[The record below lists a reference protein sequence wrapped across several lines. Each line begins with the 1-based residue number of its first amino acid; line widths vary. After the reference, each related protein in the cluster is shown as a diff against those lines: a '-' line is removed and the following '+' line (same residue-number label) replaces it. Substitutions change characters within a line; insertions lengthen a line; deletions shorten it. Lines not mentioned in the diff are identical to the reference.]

1 MLIMIIGKDGISMR
15 ILLAEDEK
23 SLNRIITRRLTWDGY
38 SVDSCFDGQEALDH
52 LAAAEYDAAV
62 LDVMMPHI
70 DGFEVLIQMRE
81 RGDDTPV
88 LFLTARDSLAD
99 KVEGLDL
106 GADDYLV
113 KPFEFDELMARLR
126 VLTRRR
132 STSASSTYVCGDL
145 MMDSVHHRVTRGGA
159 EITLTAKEYAL
170 LEYLIRNKGIV
181 LSREQIETNLWNW
194 DYIVG
199 SNVVDVYIR
208 MLRKKIDADN
218 ENKLIHTVRGFG
230 YVLKEEKE

>member
-1 MLIMIIGKDGISMR
+1 MR

-23 SLNRIITRRLTWDGY
+23 SLNRVITRRLGWEGY
-38 SVDSCFDGQEALDH
+38 SVDSCFDGQEALDY
-52 LAAAEYDAAV
+52 LVSVEYDAV
-62 LDVMMPHI
+62 ILDVMMPRV
-70 DGFEVLIQMRE
+70 DGFEVLTQMRE

-113 KPFEFDELMARLR
+113 KPFEFEELMARLR
-126 VLTRRR
+126 VLIRHKG
-132 STSASSTYVCGDL
+132 ASKSNTYTCADL
-145 MMDSVHHRVTRGGA
+145 TVDTARHRVTRG
-159 EITLTAKEYAL
+159 ETELTLTAKEYAL
-170 LEYLIRNKGIV
+170 LEYFIRNKGIV
-181 LSREQIETNLWNW
+181 LSREQIETNLWNG

-208 MLRKKIDADN
+208 MLRKKVDADFGD
-218 ENKLIHTVRGFG
+218 KLIQTVRGYG
-230 YVLKEEKE
+230 YVLKEPET

>member
-1 MLIMIIGKDGISMR
+1 MR

-23 SLNRIITRRLTWDGY
+23 SLNRVVARRLTWEGY
-38 SVDSCFDGQEALDH
+38 SVDACFDGREALDY
-52 LAAAEYDAAV
+52 LAAASYDAVV
-62 LDVMMPHI
+62 LDVMMPRV
-70 DGFEVLIQMRE
+70 DGFEVLTQMRE

-113 KPFEFDELMARLR
+113 KPFEFEELMARLR
-126 VLTRRR
+126 VLTRRK
-132 STSASSTYVCGDL
+132 SASGSNLYVCGDL
-145 MMDSVHHRVTRGGA
+145 TVDAARHKVTRAGT
-159 EITLTAKEYAL
+159 ELTLTAKEYAL
-170 LEYLIRNKGIV
+170 LEYLIRNKNIV
-181 LSREQIETNLWNW
+181 LSREQIEMNLWSG

-208 MLRKKIDADN
+208 MLRKKVDADH
-218 ENKLIHTVRGFG
+218 EEKLIQTVRGYG
-230 YVLKEEKE
+230 YVLKEAEA

>member
-1 MLIMIIGKDGISMR
+1 MR

-23 SLNRIITRRLTWDGY
+23 ALNRVITRRLGWEGY
-38 SVDSCFDGQEALDH
+38 SVDSCFDGQEALDY
-52 LAAAEYDAAV
+52 LDAVEYDAVV
-62 LDVMMPHI
+62 LDVMMPRV
-70 DGFEVLIQMRE
+70 DGFEVLTQMRD

-88 LFLTARDSLAD
+88 LFLTARDALAD

-113 KPFEFDELMARLR
+113 KPFEFEELMARLR
-126 VLTRRR
+126 VLTRRK
-132 STSASSTYVCGDL
+132 SSAKSNTYLCGDL
-145 MMDSVHHRVTRGGA
+145 TVDAARHRVTRGDA
-159 EITLTAKEYAL
+159 EIVLTAKEYAL

-181 LSREQIETNLWNW
+181 LSREQIETNLWSG

-208 MLRKKIDADN
+208 MLRKKVDADY
-218 ENKLIHTVRGFG
+218 EDKLIQTVRGYG
-230 YVLKEEKE
+230 YVLKEPET

>member
-1 MLIMIIGKDGISMR
+1 MR

-23 SLNRIITRRLTWDGY
+23 ALNRVITRRLGWEGY
-38 SVDSCFDGQEALDH
+38 SVDACFDGQEALDY
-52 LAAAEYDAAV
+52 LAAVRYDAAI
-62 LDVMMPHI
+62 LDVMMPRV
-70 DGFEVLIQMRE
+70 DGFEVLTQLRE

-113 KPFEFDELMARLR
+113 KPFEFEELMARLR
-126 VLTRRR
+126 ALTRRR
-132 STSASSTYVCGDL
+132 DALKSNTCVCGDL
-145 MMDSVHHRVTRGGA
+145 TVDIARHRVTRGDT
-159 EITLTAKEYAL
+159 ELTLTAKEFAL
-170 LEYLIRNKGIV
+170 LEYLIRNKGLV
-181 LSREQIETNLWNW
+181 LSREQIETNLWSG

-208 MLRKKIDADN
+208 MLRKKVDADF
-218 ENKLIHTVRGFG
+218 EPKLIHTVRGYG
-230 YVLKEEKE
+230 YVLREESE

>member
-1 MLIMIIGKDGISMR
+1 MR

-23 SLNRIITRRLTWDGY
+23 ALNRVITRRLGWEGY
-38 SVDSCFDGQEALDH
+38 SVDACFDGQEALDY
-52 LAAAEYDAAV
+52 LAAVRYDAAI
-62 LDVMMPHI
+62 LDVMMPRV
-70 DGFEVLIQMRE
+70 DGFEVLTQLRE

-113 KPFEFDELMARLR
+113 KPFEFEELMARLR
-126 VLTRRR
+126 ALTRRR
-132 STSASSTYVCGDL
+132 DALKSNTCVCGDL
-145 MMDSVHHRVTRGGA
+145 TVDIARHRVTRGDA
-159 EITLTAKEYAL
+159 ELTLTAKEFAL
-170 LEYLIRNKGIV
+170 LEYLIRNKGLV
-181 LSREQIETNLWNW
+181 LSREQIETNLWSG

-208 MLRKKIDADN
+208 MLRKKVDADF
-218 ENKLIHTVRGFG
+218 EPKLIHTVRGYG
-230 YVLKEEKE
+230 YVLREESE

>member
-1 MLIMIIGKDGISMR
+1 MR

-23 SLNRIITRRLTWDGY
+23 SLNRVVTRRLTWEGY
-38 SVDSCFDGQEALDH
+38 AVDSCFDGQEALEY
-52 LAAAEYDAAV
+52 LAVAEYDAVV
-62 LDVMMPHI
+62 LDVMMPRV
-70 DGFEVLIQMRE
+70 DGFEVVTRMRA
-81 RGDDTPV
+81 RGDATPV

-113 KPFEFDELMARLR
+113 KPFEFEELMARLR

-132 STSASSTYVCGDL
+132 SSSTSNVYVCGDL
-145 MMDSVHHRVTRGGA
+145 TVDSAHHSVSRGGR
-159 EITLTAKEYAL
+159 ELTLTAKEYAL
-170 LEYLIRNKGIV
+170 LEYLIRNKGLV
-181 LSREQIETNLWNW
+181 LSRTQIETNLWSG

-208 MLRKKIDADN
+208 MLRKKVDADF
-218 ENKLIHTVRGFG
+218 EKKLIHTIRGYG
-230 YVLKEEKE
+230 YVLKEENS

>member
-1 MLIMIIGKDGISMR
+1 MR

-23 SLNRIITRRLTWDGY
+23 SLNRVVVRRLTWEGY
-38 SVDSCFDGQEALDH
+38 SVDACFDGREALDY
-52 LAAAEYDAAV
+52 LAAASYDAVV
-62 LDVMMPHI
+62 LDVMMPRV
-70 DGFEVLIQMRE
+70 DGFEVLTQMRE

-113 KPFEFDELMARLR
+113 KPFEFEELMARLR
-126 VLTRRR
+126 VLTRRK
-132 STSASSTYVCGDL
+132 SASGSNLYVCGDL
-145 MMDSVHHRVTRGGA
+145 TVDAARHKVTRAGT
-159 EITLTAKEYAL
+159 ELTLTAKEYAL
-170 LEYLIRNKGIV
+170 LEYLIRNKNIV
-181 LSREQIETNLWNW
+181 LSREQIEMNLWSG

-208 MLRKKIDADN
+208 MLRKKVDADH
-218 ENKLIHTVRGFG
+218 EEKLIQTVRGYG
-230 YVLKEEKE
+230 YVLKEAEA